1 MKTFF
6 IGIVLGMI
14 LISANMQIS
23 DSTLGKLVVT
33 VKPEK
38 TPISARESPV
48 IIGTVTDEASKPIGN
63 AKIKLTFA
71 KEVITT
77 TTDSNGNFRYE
88 SVKPSSSGHYAINAI
103 ATKEGYGT
111 GFGSS
116 NYFVNAPAP
125 VTYSKGTKGA
135 PLIIGNYTIYL
146 GKVTEWNL
154 EDTCFVAF
162 GDEYKRFLNACD
174 LYNMATED
182 FKKPTKMISVLAV
195 MKYND
200 EYRLFPVSVY
210 YDTFKQSEDAKTQ
223 YVINI
228 WNSHTTANQ

>member
-63 AKIKLTFA
+63 AKVKLTFA
-71 KEVITT
+71 REVITT
-77 TTDSNGNFRYE
+77 TTDSNGIFRYE
-88 SVKPSSSGHYAINAI
+88 SARPSSPGQYAINVV

-116 NYFVNAPAP
+116 NY
-125 VTYSKGTKGA
+125 
-135 PLIIGNYTIYL
+135 
-146 GKVTEWNL
+146 
-154 EDTCFVAF
+154 
-162 GDEYKRFLNACD
+162 
-174 LYNMATED
+174 
-182 FKKPTKMISVLAV
+182 
-195 MKYND
+195 
-200 EYRLFPVSVY
+200 
-210 YDTFKQSEDAKTQ
+210 
-223 YVINI
+223 
-228 WNSHTTANQ
+228 